1 MLEFKNVTFSYG
13 DKVILSSL
21 SFSAKEGEVTGIL
34 GASGSGKTTILGLS
48 AGLSEPKSGVVTPFS
63 SEKTTFLF
71 QENRLLPWFSV
82 LQNLTV
88 LGIPESRAKD
98 YLAKVGLSEEE
109 NARPDSLSGGMKR
122 RLALARTLAFGGDVF
137 YLDEPLRELDIK
149 TSGEI
154 LSLLRTELSGKTGLL
169 ITHDPAEAFSL
180 CDRILLVGKRP
191 LEILADVPK
200 SRFASAEDLQNFLSE
215 TLA

>member
-1 MLEFKNVTFSYG
+1 MLEFRNVTFSYG

-21 SFSAKEGEVTGIL
+21 SFSAKEGEVTGVL
-34 GASGSGKTTILGLS
+34 GASGSGKTTILHLAS
-48 AGLSEPKSGVVTPFS
+48 GLSEPKSGVVTPFS
-63 SEKTTFLF
+63 AEKASFLF

-88 LGIPESRAKD
+88 LGIPEDCAKD
-98 YLAKVGLSEEE
+98 YLAKVGLSEEA
-109 NARPDSLSGGMKR
+109 NARPSSLSGGMKR

-154 LSLLRTELSGKTGLL
+154 LSLLRQELSGKTGLL
-169 ITHDPAEAFSL
+169 ITHSPLEAFSL

-200 SRFASAEDLQNFLSE
+200 SRFASAEELQNFLSG

>member
-1 MLEFKNVTFSYG
+1 MLEFRNVTFSYG

-21 SFSAKEGEVTGIL
+21 SFSAKEGEVTGVL
-34 GASGSGKTTILGLS
+34 GASGSGKTTILHLAS
-48 AGLSEPKSGVVTPFS
+48 GLSEPKSGVVTPFS
-63 SEKTTFLF
+63 AEKASFLF

-88 LGIPESRAKD
+88 LGIPEDRAKD
-98 YLAKVGLSEEE
+98 YLAKVGLSEEA
-109 NARPDSLSGGMKR
+109 NARPFSLSGGMKR

-154 LSLLRTELSGKTGLL
+154 LSLLQKELSGKTGLL
-169 ITHDPAEAFSL
+169 ITHSPLEAFSL

-200 SRFASAEDLQNFLSE
+200 SRFASAEELQNFLSG